1 MSKKTLNRVLA
12 AGALAATVGAGL
24 TVATP
29 ATATASPV
37 TLTIWTFGDVIEPAM
52 LRAYKVIHPE
62 VTIVLK
68 KADLDPSMTNLTTAC
83 SAWVSS
89 HRVGNPPDIAAVEVS
104 YSGYWRAYPQC
115 FTDLR
120 TLNTSSANANAQ
132 SAVASSSNI
141 AAGLSATDIKNNYLA
156 WRWEQGVGYNDNVI
170 GIPTDVGGLEV
181 AYRTDLFK
189 KAGLPTDRNKV
200 SALWPTW
207 DKFIAV
213 GKQYMAKLTPAQKKS
228 GMGFIDNVG
237 TIYAASMNQ
246 GTYKYYQNNGTDA
259 GKLVYKVQG
268 KAPVYDPKTKKQ
280 KVDAKG
286 KPVFTNGWVLNPNI
300 TKAWDYTIAANDAGI
315 GTRIGQY
322 TSDWNVG
329 MTKGTFATI
338 LAPAWMMD
346 YIKGQAPTTSGK
358 WDIASLPGGG
368 GNQGGTQLTIPAWS
382 AAPNKQAAWDF
393 INWYLAPQQQLTVFK
408 TYGLFPSTKSIY
420 SDPSLAN
427 FKDPFFNNAPVG
439 SIYLTGIQKLQPIF
453 EGKLERAIDTAIGA
467 GLGRVASKK
476 MTSLQS
482 QIQVLSDLDKITT
495 N

>member
-1 MSKKTLNRVLA
+1 MNKKKITRA
-12 AGALAATVGAGL
+12 AAAAAMIATVGSGL
-24 TVATP
+24 LVATP
-29 ATATASPV
+29 ARATATPV
-37 TLTIWTFGDVIEPAM
+37 TLTIWTFGDVIEPA
-52 LRAYKVIHPE
+52 LVRAYKVIHPE
-62 VTIVLK
+62 VTLSLK
-68 KADLDPSMTNLTTAC
+68 KADLDPSMTNLQASC
-83 SAWVSS
+83 SAYVQS
-89 HRVGNPPDIAAVEVS
+89 HRLGNPPDIAAVEVS

-120 TLNTSSANANAQ
+120 NMNTSSANAAAQ
-132 SAVASSSNI
+132 SLVASSSNI
-141 AAGLSATDIKNNYLA
+141 AANLNATDIKPNYLP
-156 WRWEQGVGYNDNVI
+156 WRWEQGVGYNNEVI

-189 KAGLPTDRNKV
+189 KAGLPTDRAKV

-213 GKQYMAKLTPAQKKS
+213 GKKYVSKLSAADKKK
-228 GMGFIDNVG
+228 GFGFIDNVG

-246 GTYKYYQNNGTDA
+246 GDYKFYKNNGTDS
-259 GKLVYKVQG
+259 GQLVYKVKG
-268 KAPVYDPKTKKQ
+268 KIPVYDAKTKKQKIDPKTKK
-280 KVDAKG
+280 
-286 KPVFTNGWVLNPNI
+286 PMWTTGWKLNDNI
-300 TKAWDYTIAANDAGI
+300 TKAWDYTVKANDAGI

-346 YIKGQAPTTSGK
+346 YIKGQAPTTKGK

-382 AAPNKQAAWDF
+382 TTERKQAAWDF

-420 SDPSLAN
+420 SDPALVN
-427 FKDPFFNNAPVG
+427 YKDPFFNNAPVG
-439 SIYLTGIQKLQPIF
+439 KIYLTGIQKLKPIF
-453 EGKLERAIDTAIGA
+453 EGKLQRAIDQAIGA
-467 GLGRVASKK
+467 GLGRVAAKK
-476 MTSLQS
+476 NTSLQS
-482 QIQVLSDLDKITT
+482 QIQVLADLDKITK
-495 N
+495 